1 MKLKSAA
8 SKRTFYIL
16 IPFVLPLCMIAMG
29 ILLMVN
35 EDFFNKVFMILGS
48 ILAFV
53 GLIKII
59 LYAAQKTTTASQKP
73 LFSGIAFL
81 MVGVLLIV
89 LPFAVNTLIPVLIG
103 LAILSSGISG
113 VANTMAF
120 RREGENLIVP
130 LLFAITNCILGIF
143 VLIYVLVINSYSGW
157 NILGILMII
166 SGVLR
171 IFNEIAARLCGKSN
185 PNIHAS
191 APIETS
197 AEPIPESEENE

>member
-35 EDFFNKVFMILGS
+35 ENFFNRIFMILGS

-59 LYAAQKTTTASQKP
+59 LYAAQNYHGLAKAA
-73 LFSGIAFL
+73 FSGIAFL

-143 VLIYVLVINSYSGW
+143 VLIYVLFINSYSGW
-157 NILGILMII
+157 NILGIFMII

-191 APIETS
+191 ATIETS